1 MFNLQKDSI
10 RMSRIFY
17 ALSKTKRN
25 FLHYWLQ
32 KIIKYPG
39 FFSFPHTPLSFC
51 FLPQIAQ
58 VRPFQNAVLHL
69 FRVINWNYLR
79 LSSNNH
85 YKRKMSFWGPSGIM
99 VTWKLSPPLMW
110 VQKRESVQKLHVV
123 LTWNDATEKN
133 QYRSWLMMTDIENA
147 KHIETLR
154 RFERVLNFINNLWT
168 ITATDWHSSE
178 RSCNT

>member
-51 FLPQIAQ
+51 FLPQITQ

-133 QYRSWLMMTDIENA
+133 QYRSWLMMTEHWKCKA
-147 KHIETLR
+147 YW
-154 RFERVLNFINNLWT
+154 NFKTLWT
-168 ITATDWHSSE
+168 CLKLYKQSVNHHCYWLTFI
-178 RSCNT
+178 RKVM